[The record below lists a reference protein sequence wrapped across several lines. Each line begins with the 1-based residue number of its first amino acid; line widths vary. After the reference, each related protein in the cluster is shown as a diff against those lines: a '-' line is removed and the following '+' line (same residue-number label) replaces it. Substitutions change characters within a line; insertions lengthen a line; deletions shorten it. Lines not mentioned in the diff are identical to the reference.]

1 MSWDIEKI
9 KSVLPQREP
18 FLFVDEVLRV
28 DTDSFTVVAKK
39 TFSPGEYFFKG
50 HFPGNPI
57 VPGVILIEAM
67 AQASILLYAACKPE
81 IAALKPDYYL
91 GKVKSEFRQPVRP
104 GEPVIMEIK
113 GLKMINNAG
122 VGQATAKVGENIVAK
137 AEFIFGVIRKDAR

>member
-28 DTDSFTVVAKK
+28 DTGSFTVEAKK

-67 AQASILLYAACKPE
+67 AQASIILYAACKPE

-104 GEPVIMEIK
+104 GEAVIMEIK
-113 GLKMINNAG
+113 GLKMVNNAG
-122 VGQATAKVGENIVAK
+122 VGQATAKVNGSVVAK

>member
-18 FLFVDEVLRV
+18 FLFVDEVVRV
-28 DTDSFTVVAKK
+28 DAASFTVVAKK

-81 IAALKPDYYL
+81 VAALKPDYYL

-122 VGQATAKVGENIVAK
+122 VGQATARVGENIVAK

>member
-1 MSWDIEKI
+1 MRWDIEKI

-18 FLFVDEVLRV
+18 FLFVDEVLSV
-28 DTDSFTVVAKK
+28 DTDSFMVVAKK
-39 TFSPGEYFFKG
+39 TFAPDEYFFKG

-67 AQASILLYAACKPE
+67 AQASIVLYAACKPE

-104 GEPVIMEIK
+104 GEAVIMEIK
-113 GLKMINNAG
+113 GLKMINSAG
-122 VGQATAKVGENIVAK
+122 VGQATAKVNGNVVAK
-137 AEFIFGVIRKDAR
+137 AEFIFGVIKKDA

>member
-1 MSWDIEKI
+1 MGWDLEKI

-18 FLFVDEVLRV
+18 FLFLDEVLSV
-28 DTDSFTVVAKK
+28 DADSFRVVAKK
-39 TFSPGEYFFKG
+39 TFSLNEYFFKG

-67 AQASILLYAACKPE
+67 AQASIILYAACKPDV
-81 IAALKPDYYL
+81 AATKPDYYL
-91 GKVKSEFRQPVRP
+91 GKVKSEFHYPVRP
-104 GEPVIMEIK
+104 GDTVIMEVK

-122 VGQATAKVGENIVAK
+122 VGEATAKVGERIIAK

>member
-18 FLFVDEVLRV
+18 FLFVDEVLSV
-28 DTDSFTVVAKK
+28 DTDLFMVVAKK
-39 TFSPGEYFFKG
+39 TFAPDEYFFKG

-67 AQASILLYAACKPE
+67 AQASIILYAACKPE

-104 GEPVIMEIK
+104 GEAVIMEIK
-113 GLKMINNAG
+113 GLKMINSAG
-122 VGQATAKVGENIVAK
+122 VGQATAKVNGNIVAK
-137 AEFIFGVIRKDAR
+137 AEFIFGVLRKDA